1 MITKPCCFGPG
12 LVVGPS
18 TRVNPSFWKSH
29 ATTTRTVGPPSVT
42 GRSAVRFTPPE
53 CTTVAQRANRAS
65 QGVLRMIRHEY
76 QTKHLITTLTSMMP
90 KDNVTS
96 LSNNLNGGYCAD
108 NVRQCLLVLFLQ
120 SWADIVALRRFEK
133 VH

>member
-1 MITKPCCFGPG
+1 MIG
-12 LVVGPS
+12 
-18 TRVNPSFWKSH
+18 
-29 ATTTRTVGPPSVT
+29 
-42 GRSAVRFTPPE
+42 
-53 CTTVAQRANRAS
+53 
-65 QGVLRMIRHEY
+65 HEY

-108 NVRQCLLVLFLQ
+108 NVGQCLLVLFLQ